1 MTDHRVICSDCLG
14 PEGLA
19 ALADKSVDHVICD
32 PPYEAEAHTL
42 QRRIK
47 RDAGVSGYGGTDQ
60 RVTAVEPLDFAP
72 ITSEARTTVARELV
86 RVCRGW
92 VVVFCQAEA
101 VFVWRRELEAA
112 GAKWRRPM
120 VWVKP
125 DGQPCLTG
133 DRPGM
138 GYESMAAAW
147 AGGGRSEWNGGGKLG
162 VYSFVKSTA
171 NGNEHPTQKPL
182 PLMESL
188 VRDFTD
194 PGDLVLDPF
203 AGSGTTGVACKR
215 LGRRFIGYER
225 DPKYHAI
232 AVKRIDG
239 TREQRQLFA
248 ERVPEPKQVALLSG
262 SLTGTR
268 EG

>member
-1 MTDHRVICSDCLG
+1 VSGDHRVVLADCLG

-19 ALADKSVDHVICD
+19 ALGDKSVDHVITD

-47 RDAGVSGYGGTDQ
+47 RDAGTSGYGGTDQ
-60 RVTAVEPLDFAP
+60 RVAAVESLGFAP
-72 ITSEARTTVARELV
+72 ITEETRAAVAREVV

-92 VVVFCQAEA
+92 AIVFCQAEA
-101 VFVWRRELEAA
+101 IFAWRRDLQAA

-147 AGGGRSEWNGGGKLG
+147 CGDGRSEWNGGGRLG
-162 VYSFVKSTA
+162 VYTFVKSTS

-182 PLMESL
+182 PLMEAL
-188 VRDFTD
+188 VRDFTQ
-194 PGDLVLDPF
+194 PGDLIADPF
-203 AGSGTTGVACKR
+203 AGSGSLLVAAKR
-215 LGRRFIGYER
+215 LGRRAVGWER
-225 DPKYHAI
+225 EAAYHAI
-232 AVKRIDG
+232 ATKRIDG
-239 TREQRQLFA
+239 TREQLRFF
-248 ERVPEPKQVALLSG
+248 
-262 SLTGTR
+262 
-268 EG
+268 EGDGRAAGEGAGR